1 MRKNMAVIFWACATL
16 VAMILLAVCAT
27 SWYIALQQ
35 QREGIRPT
43 SRYWRPAPRN
53 QDLT

>member
-1 MRKNMAVIFWACATL
+1 MAVIFWALATF
-16 VAMILLAVCAT
+16 VALILLAVCAT

-35 QREGIRPT
+35 QREGVMPT
-43 SRYWRPAPRN
+43 SRYWREAPRN

>member
-1 MRKNMAVIFWACATL
+1 MAVIFWACATF

-35 QREGIRPT
+35 QREGSRVPY
-43 SRYWRPAPRN
+43 SRYWSAPAPKN
-53 QDLT
+53 QDMT

>member
-1 MRKNMAVIFWACATL
+1 MVATFWAIATFL
-16 VAMILLAVCAT
+16 SLIILAVCAT

-35 QREGIRPT
+35 QREGIPA
-43 SRYWRPAPRN
+43 SRYWRDPPPN